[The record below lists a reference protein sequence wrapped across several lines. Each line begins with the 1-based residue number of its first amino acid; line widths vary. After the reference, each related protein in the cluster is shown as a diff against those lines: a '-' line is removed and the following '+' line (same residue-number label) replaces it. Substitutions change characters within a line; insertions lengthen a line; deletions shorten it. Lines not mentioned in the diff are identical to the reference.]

1 MYKIKNWEKFNLYN
15 PKNPRY
21 QKKMTWFK
29 FYGTDYINNID
40 IHKLSFEQ
48 KAVLVELW
56 CLGSES
62 DGMLPEIFEIAFRL
76 HYSIDFIEKIVEEL
90 FTRGWLEKDY
100 TPVRIE
106 KRREEKK
113 REDIYVVKTT
123 NRFEE
128 FWENYPNVR
137 KVNKKTCL
145 ERWANK
151 NLDVELSYNKFGQAT
166 LSGVS
171 GNQFKIDGTT
181 YQFNQTA
188 TITAKADSYG
198 IALKPKAELAP
209 GFEVFGTLGYHMWDA
224 ELNAVGV
231 GGALS
236 ASEDGNDI
244 FYGVGLKYTSGN
256 LSAALTYT
264 EYELDT
270 ENIKSTGIRAAYR
283 F

>member
-40 IHKLSFEQ
+40 IHRLSFEQ

-62 DGMLPEIFEIAFRL
+62 DGVLPDNFEIAFRL
-76 HYSIDFIEKIVEEL
+76 HYPIDFVEKIVKEL
-90 FTRGWLEKDY
+90 FTRGLLVENY
-100 TPVRIE
+100 LPTGIE
-106 KRREEKK
+106 KIERRE

-128 FWENYPNVR
+128 FWESYPNVR

-151 NLDVELSYNKFGQAT
+151 NIDAIADEVIGYVKRMKDTQSWKDGFSPAPLTLLNQERWNDGDVQQVRKVWEG
-166 LSGVS
+166 
-171 GNQFKIDGTT
+171 
-181 YQFNQTA
+181 
-188 TITAKADSYG
+188 G
-198 IALKPKAELAP
+198 I
-209 GFEVFGTLGYHMWDA
+209 
-224 ELNAVGV
+224 
-231 GGALS
+231 
-236 ASEDGNDI
+236 
-244 FYGVGLKYTSGN
+244 
-256 LSAALTYT
+256 
-264 EYELDT
+264 
-270 ENIKSTGIRAAYR
+270 
-283 F
+283 

>member
-62 DGMLPEIFEIAFRL
+62 DGVLPEIFEIAFRL
-76 HYSIDFIEKIVEEL
+76 HYPIDFVEKMVNEL
-90 FTRGWLEKDY
+90 FTRGWLEENY
-100 TPVRIE
+100 TTARIE
-106 KRREEKK
+106 KRREEKI

-123 NRFEE
+123 DRFDE

-151 NLDVELSYNKFGQAT
+151 NLD
-166 LSGVS
+166 
-171 GNQFKIDGTT
+171 
-181 YQFNQTA
+181 
-188 TITAKADSYG
+188 G
-198 IALKPKAELAP
+198 IADEVIGYVKKMKETQSWKDGFSPAP
-209 GFEVFGTLGYHMWDA
+209 LTL
-224 ELNAVGV
+224 LNQ
-231 GGALS
+231 
-236 ASEDGNDI
+236 ERWNDGNI
-244 FYGVGLKYTSGN
+244 PK
-256 LSAALTYT
+256 
-264 EYELDT
+264 
-270 ENIKSTGIRAAYR
+270 IKNAWDNAK
-283 F
+283 

>member
-29 FYGTDYINNID
+29 FYGTDYINDIE

-62 DGMLPEIFEIAFRL
+62 DGILPQHYEIAFRL
-76 HYSIDFIEKIVEEL
+76 HYPIDFIEKIVEEL

-100 TPVRIE
+100 HPVSIE
-106 KRREEKK
+106 KRREDKK

-128 FWENYPNVR
+128 FWENYPSVR
-137 KVNKKTCL
+137 KVNKKTCM

-151 NLDVELSYNKFGQAT
+151 NIDAIADEVIGYVKRMKDTQSWKDGFSPAPLT
-166 LSGVS
+166 LL
-171 GNQFKIDGTT
+171 NQERWNDGEAPKLR
-181 YQFNQTA
+181 NA
-188 TITAKADSYG
+188 WDNAK
-198 IALKPKAELAP
+198 
-209 GFEVFGTLGYHMWDA
+209 
-224 ELNAVGV
+224 
-231 GGALS
+231 
-236 ASEDGNDI
+236 
-244 FYGVGLKYTSGN
+244 
-256 LSAALTYT
+256 
-264 EYELDT
+264 
-270 ENIKSTGIRAAYR
+270 
-283 F
+283 